1 MLYNIFNNNIKSIT
15 LAGWEV
21 ICIELKERQQ
31 HIIEIV
37 KQNQPITST
46 AISEILGMSRAAIRP
61 DLSIL
66 TMSGIL
72 VARPKVGYFYN
83 GDNQSN
89 ELLEAIEKVKVGDV
103 YSMPTVAN
111 EKASVYD
118 TIVTMFLEDVGS
130 IFVLSNGYLAG
141 VVSRKDFLK
150 TCIGGTDIH
159 NIPVGVI
166 MTRMPNVIVAFP
178 NEPVY
183 DAAKRIIEHQIDSMP
198 VVEKKVVDDQI
209 VYKVLGKLSKT
220 TITQLFVD
228 MGKD

>member
-1 MLYNIFNNNIKSIT
+1 M
-15 LAGWEV
+15 
-21 ICIELKERQQ
+21 ICIELKQRQRD
-31 HIIEIV
+31 IIEIV
-37 KQNQPITST
+37 KKNQPITST
-46 AISEILGMSRAAIRP
+46 AISEKLGMSRAAIRP

-72 VARPKVGYFYN
+72 IARPKVGYFFN
-83 GDNQSN
+83 GDGKRN
-89 ELLEAIEKVKVGDV
+89 EIMETIGKVKVGDV
-103 YSMPTVAN
+103 YSMPIVAN

-150 TCIGGTDIH
+150 TCIGGADIH
-159 NIPVGVI
+159 TIPVGVI

-178 NEPVY
+178 NEPIY
-183 DAAKRIIEHQIDSMP
+183 DAAKRIIEHQIDSLP
-198 VVEKKVVDDQI
+198 VVEKKVVDDQV

-220 TITQLFVD
+220 NITQLLVD
-228 MGKD
+228 MGKE